1 LGVELHFLFVTQP
14 VVLVEKVPSPSFLP
28 GIKEAKE
35 YVETRGGIFRLKKR
49 GSFFQ
54 LWRFGPF
61 CNRRYLCLNSFR
73 HVSLEKPIRGK
84 VFPGSVIVFK
94 NDRRERGVDSILPT
108 TMRSARIPPDNQL
121 LLPTTKKVEQPKN
134 ATSEILLSLIPAI

>member
-1 LGVELHFLFVTQP
+1 MIKTMSADFVGFISPSSAIEILINHTTPKLFLGVELHFLFVTQP

-35 YVETRGGIFRLKKR
+35 YVETRGGIFRLKNR

-54 LWRFGPF
+54 LWRFVPF

-73 HVSLEKPIRGK
+73 H
-84 VFPGSVIVFK
+84 
-94 NDRRERGVDSILPT
+94 
-108 TMRSARIPPDNQL
+108 A
-121 LLPTTKKVEQPKN
+121 
-134 ATSEILLSLIPAI
+134 